1 MKRLM
6 LDVNVVLDVL
16 LGRQPHVLASSKIW
30 KAVEGGLVQG
40 FIPAH
45 GVTTIYYLLERDRGS
60 RLARRVVEKVLQ
72 VVKVAPVDDGVI
84 REALSRG
91 GKDFEDAVCAVAAEA
106 SKCEFIVT
114 RDARGFPRST
124 IPAVDPQT
132 AGALLFGT

>member
-16 LGRQPHVLASSKIW
+16 LGRQPHVLVSSQVW
-30 KAVEGGLVQG
+30 TAVEDGLARG

-60 RLARRVVEKVLQ
+60 RLARRVVEKMLQ

-91 GKDFEDAVCAVAAEA
+91 GKDFEDAVCAVAAEV

-114 RDARGFPRST
+114 RDARGFPSST

-132 AGALLFGT
+132 AVALLSGT

>member
-16 LGRQPHVLASSKIW
+16 LARQPHVLASSRIW
-30 KAVEGGLVQG
+30 AAVEGGFARG

-45 GVTTIYYLLERDRGS
+45 GVTTIYYLLERDLGG
-60 RLARRVVEKVLQ
+60 RLARRVVERMLQ
-72 VVKVAPVDDGVI
+72 VVKVAPVDDNVI

-91 GKDFEDAVCAVAAEA
+91 GKDFEDVVCAVAAEV
-106 SKCEFIVT
+106 SKCDFIVT
-114 RDARGFPRST
+114 RDARGFPRSG

-132 AGALLFGT
+132 AVTLL